1 MVLIMST
8 IWYPHGQSSAVA
20 QKYVEVFKKYPSDPS
35 RSETLTIG
43 VTSEKDGIKTIGI
56 SNIKKGRYVEA
67 LAEAYKFQR
76 DMASG
81 IDGYKYQIETLMD
94 ITEAMGTLGMKPPE

>member
-1 MVLIMST
+1 MVLIMGT

-20 QKYVEVFKKYPSDPS
+20 QRYIEVFKKYPPDPS
-35 RSETLTIG
+35 MAETLALG
-43 VTSEKDGIKTIGI
+43 VTSEKDGLKVVGI
-56 SNIKKGRYVEA
+56 NNIVKGKYEQA
-67 LAEAYKFQR
+67 LAEQYQFQR

-81 IDGYKYQIETLMD
+81 IEGYRYKIETLMD